1 MSINVP
7 EVRASL
13 VELLGAIHA
22 SVGTYR
28 DVPHY
33 PQVPC
38 LIVYPPDTI
47 NYMVTRDTDVAT
59 LTVLLLVGP
68 QDPTSQE
75 VLEGFMS
82 GTGALS
88 VKAALYADRRLGD
101 TISNLRLLDMTSG
114 AYSLNLGPDD
124 SVIGA
129 EFRIE
134 ITA

>member
-1 MSINVP
+1 MSIQVAK
-7 EVRASL
+7 VRASL
-13 VELLGAIHA
+13 VAVLDRIHPAIQ
-22 SVGTYR
+22 TYEQ
-28 DVPHY
+28 VPHY
-33 PQVPC
+33 PTVPC

-47 NYMVTRDTDVAT
+47 NYMHARDTDIAV

-88 VKAALYADRRLGD
+88 VKAALYADRRLEN